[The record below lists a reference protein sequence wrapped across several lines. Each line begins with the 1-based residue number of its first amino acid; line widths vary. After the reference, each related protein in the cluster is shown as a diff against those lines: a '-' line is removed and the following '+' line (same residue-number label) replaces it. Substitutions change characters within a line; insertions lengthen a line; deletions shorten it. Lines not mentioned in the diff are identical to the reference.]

1 MWRTPGHCNLINIYG
16 FVSLR
21 WVWVPSGKTFLRQW
35 ACKRPSKAMGT
46 RDRKFSKHTQSSALS
61 HTLLTL
67 PCQGDRG
74 AGCWKWGNKKGIDGR
89 LVPNSLHSARH
100 TDTSGF
106 RVQLSSQTRSCF
118 WRHRQQGN
126 FSLGKQLL
134 ETLLAR
140 CWLLLAFVLQQLSQ

>member
-1 MWRTPGHCNLINIYG
+1 MWCTPGHCNLINIYG

-21 WVWVPSGKTFLRQW
+21 WVWVPSVQTFLMQW
-35 ACKRPSKAMGT
+35 TCKRPSKALGI

-61 HTLLTL
+61 HTFLTL

-89 LVPNSLHSARH
+89 LVANSLHCARH

-106 RVQLSSQTRSCF
+106 RAQISPQRHSRFWHQRQL
-118 WRHRQQGN
+118 GN

-140 CWLLLAFVLQQLSQ
+140 YWLLS